1 MRTLTWRT
9 PGSVGGRTNR
19 VLQTPCSSTVEF
31 VGWFKFLIKTGMLCD
46 VWYTCCASTSS
57 HYNLLWFR
65 FFFFFYDYFN
75 FPHALHFWPL
85 DVSLYPVVPKLWNL
99 MWRPCLLPSF
109 VCVCVLVHINIRT
122 LYVFH
127 ALSTRGWTRQHAVYN
142 QGALWC
148 SLVSVHVIFPMSSC
162 PLAFP
167 LHQSFLVKIP
177 CTLQCFFACSLTIFI
192 CKYTSAFNDSHL
204 FLFLYP
210 FSSYPKLS
218 LICCASCN
226 NQPCHLSSH
235 PQWCVTCYGAI

>member
-1 MRTLTWRT
+1 MV
-9 PGSVGGRTNR
+9 S
-19 VLQTPCSSTVEF
+19 
-31 VGWFKFLIKTGMLCD
+31 FL
-46 VWYTCCASTSS
+46 
-57 HYNLLWFR
+57 
-65 FFFFFYDYFN
+65 FFFFYDYFN

-192 CKYTSAFNDSHL
+192 CKYRSAFNDSHL